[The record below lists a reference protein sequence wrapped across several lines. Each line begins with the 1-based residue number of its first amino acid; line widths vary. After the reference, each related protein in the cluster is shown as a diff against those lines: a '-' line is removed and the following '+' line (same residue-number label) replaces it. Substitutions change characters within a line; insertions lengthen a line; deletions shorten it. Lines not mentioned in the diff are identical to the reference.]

1 MIRASAPLWTRHAA
15 GLANAGSP
23 SKTFLGR
30 LVLLALCALFTGCSH
45 YGLGPGAKLSFHSV
59 YIPPVENRSDAPAAA
74 ALLSTLL
81 RDEFLRDGR
90 VQLVNSPEAAEATLS
105 LVLVSYSRVGATARP
120 GDTGL
125 ARKFA
130 VTLSGKITLKD
141 NRDGKVLFTG
151 RTVDAVRDVFT
162 DSGQLPSETQALPL
176 LAGDLAK
183 KVAHAALDVW

>member
-1 MIRASAPLWTRHAA
+1 MIRASKPLWTRRP
-15 GLANAGSP
+15 AGSAQP
-23 SKTFLGR
+23 GLQGRFFLTGIA
-30 LVLLALCALFTGCSH
+30 LLTLCALLAGCSH
-45 YGLGPGAKLSFHSV
+45 YGLGTRAKLAFRSV
-59 YIPPVENRSDAPAAA
+59 YVPPVENRSDAPAAA

-90 VQLVNSPEAAEATLS
+90 VQLVNSPEAADATLS
-105 LVLVSYSRVGATARP
+105 LVLVSYSRISATARP

-130 VTLSGKITLKD
+130 VTLAGKITLKD
-141 NRDGKVLFTG
+141 NRDGKVLFGG
-151 RTVDAVRDVFT
+151 RPVDAVRDVFT
-162 DSGQLPSETQALPL
+162 DSGQLSAEAQALPL

>member
-1 MIRASAPLWTRHAA
+1 MLTAPLRAA
-15 GLANAGSP
+15 ALAKAGSNW
-23 SKTFLGR
+23 KVFLGR
-30 LVLLALCALFTGCSH
+30 GAVFALCALFAGCSH
-45 YGLGPGAKLSFHSV
+45 YGLGTGAKLSFRSV

-74 ALLSTLL
+74 ALMSTLL

-105 LVLVSYSRVGATARP
+105 LVLVSYSRVAATARP

-130 VTLSGKITLKD
+130 VTLAGKVTLQD

-151 RTVDAVRDVFT
+151 RPVDAVRDVFT
-162 DSGQLPSETQALPL
+162 DSGQLPSEAQALPL